1 MKKIWLFQKDLF
13 DLMLK
18 GLNQFSEE
26 ELKIILENVLDLKKI
41 TSLELHVLLKQ
52 GVRKKSALSLSLAY
66 ELGQRKKDNQKLS

>member
-26 ELKIILENVLDLKKI
+26 ELKTILENVLELKKI
-41 TSLELHVLLKQ
+41 TSLELHALIKQ

-66 ELGQRKKDNQKLS
+66 ELGKRKKDNQKAF